1 MSSVRDHGQHSQ
13 ARMVGGRDF
22 LDPQGPAAVEKREN
36 GGPGQLPIVME
47 NLPAPNRLLQR
58 LDGAPQER
66 KCRPRGIQRPKP
78 AAEGG
83 RICYAMGI
91 FHRRRRHLPATA
103 LNKIAPQ
110 RLTAGDQAVMA
121 VWKRKYRQE
130 GNRLTTRSAD
140 TAPNLN
146 PIMVFVM
153 RLFPPTAMTNDRIL
167 QANRAPANHPFCASL
182 RPISFQLALRRGK

>member
-66 KCRPRGIQRPKP
+66 KSRPRGIQRPKP
-78 AAEGG
+78 AAEVLN
-83 RICYAMGI
+83 I
-91 FHRRRRHLPATA
+91 FQPTVTSHKPPPHPPATA
-103 LNKIAPQ
+103 LNKI
-110 RLTAGDQAVMA
+110 
-121 VWKRKYRQE
+121 
-130 GNRLTTRSAD
+130 
-140 TAPNLN
+140 
-146 PIMVFVM
+146 
-153 RLFPPTAMTNDRIL
+153 
-167 QANRAPANHPFCASL
+167 
-182 RPISFQLALRRGK
+182 